1 MKNFTLFTLLFCLTP
16 GFVFSQN
23 AAEILMNKG
32 DGLVIG
38 GYGEIHL
45 NVNEDANNKV
55 DVHRLVTLLGYNF
68 NDKVRF
74 VSEIEFEHVKEVY
87 VEQAFLSYSITDNL
101 NLRAGLMLVPMGI
114 VNEYH
119 EPTTFNGVERP
130 GMDKSIIPSTW
141 REIGFG
147 LNGRMDNAS
156 LKYQLYLFNGFKSD
170 GLGGS
175 NGIRSGRQ
183 KGAEAMWNTTNV
195 SFDLDWYGVNGL
207 KLGFSGYFGDSNVDE
222 GVDVP
227 GVGISMLGLDARYT
241 KDRFGMRG
249 QYITT
254 SIDGS
259 EEYNTAW
266 ESDLGSK
273 MNGWYIETS
282 YNLMGSDKTE
292 RLDLFARYSNYDT
305 HAGVAGSLTRNDEY
319 NRNVLTTG
327 LSWHVAKGAAFKM
340 DYQILGN
347 EGPDDNTS
355 VINFGMGFWF

>member
-1 MKNFTLFTLLFCLTP
+1 MKNFILLALLFCLAP
-16 GFVFSQN
+16 DFVFSQN

-87 VEQAFLSYSITDNL
+87 VEQAFLSYSIKDNL

-227 GVGISMLGLDARYT
+227 GVEISMLGLDARYT

-327 LSWHVAKGAAFKM
+327 LSWHVAKGAAFKI

>member
-1 MKNFTLFTLLFCLTP
+1 MKNFILFTLLFCLTP

-87 VEQAFLSYSITDNL
+87 VEQAFLSYSIKDNL

-305 HAGVAGSLTRNDEY
+305 HAGAAGSLTRNDEY

-327 LSWHVAKGAAFKM
+327 LSWHVAKGAAFKI

>member
-1 MKNFTLFTLLFCLTP
+1 MKNFILFTLLFCLTP

-101 NLRAGLMLVPMGI
+101 NLRAGLMLIPMGI

-241 KDRFGMRG
+241 KERFGMRG

-292 RLDLFARYSNYDT
+292 RLDLFARYSNYNT

-355 VINFGMGFWF
+355 AINFGMGFWF